1 MEVENAGIRYST
13 EDEMRDNVSTQLLNP
28 KGLACLLGSVHRPE
42 ICAAPATASSFG
54 GRWPRQ
60 LHVTPKRP

>member
-28 KGLACLLGSVHRPE
+28 KGLACLLVCTDQRSALPQQRHQVSE
-42 ICAAPATASSFG
+42 G
-54 GRWPRQ
+54 GG
-60 LHVTPKRP
+60 HDSCM